1 MVRISYQSNL
11 ALGKIWK
18 VKMFLFFKKK
28 VVMQKTKIIKIMV
41 IFLSRSEK
49 MNKPTVSNGQEISHK

>member
-1 MVRISYQSNL
+1 
-11 ALGKIWK
+11 
-18 VKMFLFFKKK
+18 
-28 VVMQKTKIIKIMV
+28 MQKIKIIKIMV